1 MTHPLQGLSP
11 VVGYLGMFIII
22 SCFSAA
28 SGVLTL
34 FFPKYPSPSKILGRS
49 EGVISLYKSI
59 NLGRFLSLFVS
70 FLCFSLSLSL
80 PLIFSSLF
88 MHRMYVYLMIYFNIF
103 KSRTDLIPQSFPFQ
117 LMASYMTHPHLNQVG
132 HVECLTLAA

>member
-59 NLGRFLSLFVS
+59 NLGRFLSLF
-70 FLCFSLSLSL
+70 FSLSHFF
-80 PLIFSSLF
+80 FSF
-88 MHRMYVYLMIYFNIF
+88 YAPYVYLIIYINIF